1 MNLSICPRI
10 YRGVNGQ
17 RETIADC
24 FDFCASVGFLQFDFG
39 ISSRV
44 GSCFL
49 YGEDWET
56 QAKRLAEFASER
68 GYVIGQSHAPYAYAM
83 YPDRAFYREM
93 TRRSFEIAHILG
105 AWYIVIHAELRDDPH
120 EEYDHD
126 KALQRAYEFYAPF
139 AEQASRLG
147 IGMAVENLFDFKR
160 RWNFT
165 ATVEEQ
171 IEIIDRLNDPCVSAC
186 WDVGH
191 GHVMYGEEHLSEM
204 KKLGARLTCTHI
216 HDNMQKRDLHLPPC
230 FGDIRWGDVT
240 AALREMQYRGD
251 FNLELKCS
259 HLPEA
264 LMTDYLRLVYNTAR
278 RITEEM

>member
-24 FDFCASVGFLQFDFG
+24 FDFCASVGFRQFDFG

-105 AWYIVIHAELRDDPH
+105 ARYIVIHAELRDDPH

-147 IGMAVENLFDFKR
+147 IGMATNDVIPLPYAGEN
-160 RWNFT
+160 
-165 ATVEEQ
+165 AE
-171 IEIIDRLNDPCVSAC
+171 S
-186 WDVGH
+186 
-191 GHVMYGEEHLSEM
+191 
-204 KKLGARLTCTHI
+204 
-216 HDNMQKRDLHLPPC
+216 LP
-230 FGDIRWGDVT
+230 RK
-240 AALREMQYRGD
+240 AA
-251 FNLELKCS
+251 
-259 HLPEA
+259 
-264 LMTDYLRLVYNTAR
+264 
-278 RITEEM
+278 